1 MSRKGTVWLLLTLRA
16 AGTTT
21 TSQERRPGRPA
32 ARSIFLGPSSCW
44 RKPPRKARTI
54 GGTSSSV
61 PEVRIRRGPLQLLLT
76 EQPGVEDGALWCQ
89 V

>member
-1 MSRKGTVWLLLTLRA
+1 MHLDMSRKGTVWLLLTLRA

-61 PEVRIRRGPLQLLLT
+61 PEVRIRRGAFFNYYSPSSQ
-76 EQPGVEDGALWCQ
+76 E
-89 V
+89 

>member
-76 EQPGVEDGALWCQ
+76 EQPGVEDGALW
-89 V
+89 